1 MTAYLIRRG
10 LSSLAT
16 VLILLVCTF
25 SIVRFLPGD
34 VIDVITEGRYTKD
47 SRQQLEQLLGLD
59 RPAGEQFVR
68 YSGGVLRGD
77 LGRSMVSNRPILP
90 DIMRRIGATA
100 QLAVMALLMS
110 SVIGMTTGLVAA
122 VYRGTAVDYA
132 IRALV
137 ILFLATP
144 GFWIATIVLV
154 YGALWFSWS
163 PPQTYVSLFRSPLQ
177 NLQQYMIP
185 AAILGLALSASISRL
200 SRTMMLEELRNDY
213 FRTGLAKGLSRRRAV
228 LRHGLP
234 NALIPI
240 LTLLGIQVASLLSGS
255 VILEQ
260 IFGIPGL
267 GRFLLDAL
275 NRRDY
280 PVIQGIVLV
289 TGFTVIGVN
298 FIIDV
303 LYGVVDPRV
312 RLA

>member
-1 MTAYLIRRG
+1 
-10 LSSLAT
+10 
-16 VLILLVCTF
+16 
-25 SIVRFLPGD
+25 
-34 VIDVITEGRYTKD
+34 
-47 SRQQLEQLLGLD
+47 
-59 RPAGEQFVR
+59 
-68 YSGGVLRGD
+68 
-77 LGRSMVSNRPILP
+77 
-90 DIMRRIGATA
+90 
-100 QLAVMALLMS
+100 
-110 SVIGMTTGLVAA
+110 
-122 VYRGTAVDYA
+122 
-132 IRALV
+132 
-137 ILFLATP
+137 
-144 GFWIATIVLV
+144 
-154 YGALWFSWS
+154 
-163 PPQTYVSLFRSPLQ
+163 Q
-177 NLQQYMIP
+177 NLQQYLIP

-255 VILEQ
+255 VVLEQ

>member
-10 LSSLAT
+10 LSSLVT
-16 VLILLVCTF
+16 ILILLLATF

-34 VIDVITEGRYTKD
+34 VIDVITEGRYTKE
-47 SRQQLEQLLGLD
+47 SREQLEHLLGLD
-59 RPAGEQFVR
+59 RPAPVQFVR
-68 YSGGVLRGD
+68 YAGGVLRGD

-90 DIMRRIGATA
+90 DILDRVGATT

-110 SVIGMTTGLVAA
+110 SVIGLTTGIVAA
-122 VYRGTAVDYA
+122 VYRGTAIDSG
-132 IRALV
+132 IRILV

-163 PPQTYVSLFRSPLQ
+163 PPQTYQSLLRHPLE
-177 NLQQYMIP
+177 NLQQYWLP
-185 AAILGLALSASISRL
+185 AVILGLALSASISRL
-200 SRTMMLEELRNDY
+200 GRTMMLEELRNDY
-213 FRTGLAKGLSRRRAV
+213 MRTALAKGLTRRRAV
-228 LRHGLP
+228 VRHGLP
-234 NALIPI
+234 NVLIPI
-240 LTLLGIQVASLLSGS
+240 LTLLGIQIAALLSGS
-255 VILEQ
+255 VVLEQ
-260 IFGIPGL
+260 VFGIPGL

-280 PVIQGIVLV
+280 PVIQGVVLV
-289 TGFTVIGVN
+289 VGFTVIGVN